1 MVAVEDRSTP
11 VAGAEECSS
20 QLHPGNSGNDGDSGF
35 DRQLAEDVIRK
46 IDRRILPLLFVTYNF
61 NFMDKTILSSA
72 SVFGLREDTHLV
84 GSQYSWVS
92 SVFYFGYL
100 FWTFPTSI
108 LIQKLPVG
116 KYVSANAF
124 FWGAVVGL
132 TAACTNF
139 GGLITVRFLLGVAE
153 ATISPAFVYITAM
166 WWTREEI
173 PGRCGVWFAGN
184 SLGGMLSNFLAYGIG
199 HIKEPL
205 APWHWLFIVL
215 GVGTFLWGFVLL
227 LLLPDTI
234 ASCSFL
240 DEREKAHAEERV
252 ALAGT
257 GKIRHEWKL
266 DQYFDLDPGM
276 VVPKNYTVALLNGLT
291 RHIDRA
297 SQIPNGGTQN
307 FGNLVLKGFGFTP
320 LETSLIITPAS
331 VICISTVLITGWLSG
346 KYHNVA
352 TYLICG
358 IVAFPVAGSAI
369 IYSSVSKG
377 VKLFGYYLM
386 SPGPA
391 ALPLAMSLVAVN
403 YKGSTK
409 KMTMTSILF
418 IAYCTGNI
426 AGPQFFISKEA
437 PHYPTAFRAILICYS
452 MVVVIALILRFYLK
466 WVNTKRDEKER
477 LPVVVETEGRTQE
490 KTHSTSY
497 GEEGEEEEEVT
508 DLHARGFRYRI

>member
-1 MVAVEDRSTP
+1 
-11 VAGAEECSS
+11 
-20 QLHPGNSGNDGDSGF
+20 
-35 DRQLAEDVIRK
+35 
-46 IDRRILPLLFVTYNF
+46 
-61 NFMDKTILSSA
+61 MDKTILSSA

-100 FWTFPTSI
+100 LWAFPTSI

-116 KYVSANAF
+116 KYVSVNAF

-173 PGRCGVWFAGN
+173 PGRCGVWFSGN

-240 DEREKAHAEERV
+240 NQREKVHAEERV
-252 ALAGT
+252 AFAGT
-257 GKIRHEWKL
+257 GKTRHEWKL
-266 DQYFDLDPGM
+266 DQVIECLMDPKTYLFLS
-276 VVPKNYTVALLNGLT
+276 VSILT
-291 RHIDRA
+291 
-297 SQIPNGGTQN
+297 QIPNGGTQN
-307 FGNLVLKGFGFTP
+307 FGNLVLFTP
-320 LETSLIITPAS
+320 LESTLIITPAS
-331 VICISTVLITGWLSG
+331 IISISTVLITGWLSG

-391 ALPLAMSLVAVN
+391 ALPLAMSLLAVN

-409 KMTMTSILF
+409 MMTMTSILF
-418 IAYCTGNI
+418 IAYCAGNI
-426 AGPQFFISKEA
+426 AGPQFFISREA

-452 MVVVIALILRFYLK
+452 MVVVISLILRFYLK
-466 WVNTKRDEKER
+466 WMNTTRDEKER
-477 LPVVVETEGRTQE
+477 MSVVVETESRTQG
-490 KTHSTSY
+490 KIHSTSY
-497 GEEGEEEEEVT
+497 EEEGEEEVA
-508 DLHARGFRYRI
+508 DLYARGFRYRI

>member
-1 MVAVEDRSTP
+1 
-11 VAGAEECSS
+11 
-20 QLHPGNSGNDGDSGF
+20 
-35 DRQLAEDVIRK
+35 
-46 IDRRILPLLFVTYNF
+46 
-61 NFMDKTILSSA
+61 MDKTILSSA
-72 SVFGLREDTHLV
+72 SVFGLREDTVSIPATSVAWLCK
-84 GSQYSWVS
+84 SCWVS

-100 FWTFPTSI
+100 LWAFPTSI

-116 KYVSANAF
+116 KYVSVNAF
-124 FWGAVVGL
+124 FWGAIVGL

-139 GGLITVRFLLGVAE
+139 GGLITVRFLLGVVE

-173 PGRCGVWFAGN
+173 PGRCGVWFLGN

-240 DEREKAHAEERV
+240 NQREKVHAEERV
-252 ALAGT
+252 AFAGT
-257 GKIRHEWKL
+257 GKTRHEWKL
-266 DQYFDLDPGM
+266 DQVIECLMDP
-276 VVPKNYTVALLNGLT
+276 KTYLFLSISILT
-291 RHIDRA
+291 
-297 SQIPNGGTQN
+297 QIPNGGTQN
-307 FGNLVLKGFGFTP
+307 FGNLVLFTP
-320 LETSLIITPAS
+320 LETTLIITPAS
-331 VICISTVLITGWLSG
+331 IISISTVLITGWLSG

-391 ALPLAMSLVAVN
+391 ALPLAMSLLAVN

-409 KMTMTSILF
+409 MMTMTSILF
-418 IAYCTGNI
+418 IAYCAGNI
-426 AGPQFFISKEA
+426 AGPQFFISREA

-452 MVVVIALILRFYLK
+452 MVVVISLILRFYLK
-466 WVNTKRDEKER
+466 WMNTTRDEKEQ
-477 LPVVVETEGRTQE
+477 QE
-490 KTHSTSY
+490 KVLIRGPQFTDAATKSKSY
-497 GEEGEEEEEVT
+497 RHKSM
-508 DLHARGFRYRI
+508 LIN

>member
-1 MVAVEDRSTP
+1 MTAAKDRSTDITG
-11 VAGAEECSS
+11 AGDSS
-20 QLHPGNSGNDGDSGF
+20 SNSEPGNAGNDGDIGF

-72 SVFGLREDTHLV
+72 SVFGLREDTDLV

-100 FWTFPTSI
+100 FWAFPTSI

-116 KYVSANAF
+116 KYVSVNAF

-173 PGRCGVWFAGN
+173 PARCGVWFAGN

-215 GVGTFLWGFVLL
+215 GVGTFLWGFILL
-227 LLLPDTI
+227 FLLPDTI

-240 DEREKAHAEERV
+240 NEREKAHAEERV

-257 GKIRHEWKL
+257 GKTRHEWKL
-266 DQYFDLDPGM
+266 DQAIECLMDP
-276 VVPKNYTVALLNGLT
+276 KTYLFLSISILT
-291 RHIDRA
+291 
-297 SQIPNGGTQN
+297 QIPNGGTQN

-320 LETSLIITPAS
+320 LETTLIITPAS

-346 KYHNVA
+346 KYNNVT

-369 IYSSVSKG
+369 IYSNVSKG

-409 KMTMTSILF
+409 KMTMTSFLF
-418 IAYCTGNI
+418 IAYCAGNI
-426 AGPQFFISKEA
+426 AGPQFFMSKEA

-452 MVVVIALILRFYLK
+452 MVVVVSLILRFYLK
-466 WVNTKRDEKER
+466 WMNTQRDEKER
-477 LPVVVETEGRTQE
+477 VSVVESESRTQG
-490 KTHSTSY
+490 KTRSTSY
-497 GEEGEEEEEVT
+497 GEEEEEEEVT